1 MRTELEN
8 LQQQVNTLEENTEL
22 ITQDIVRIMPTIIS
36 LLSDN
41 EKNMKDL
48 HDIRAKDQELLRQIQ
63 IFMKSENDV
72 LSKIVKDYDS
82 LQNLAIQIADAT
94 GEELNKLVD
103 KEKEIVSKL
112 AEIPDQVN
120 IKHHYGIDMKSTPVI
135 IVMIII
141 SIIISLGLGTLY
153 EKNRLLDDR
162 KSYEM
167 RYRMMELELPN
178 ITSHIDSSYSLD
190 PDKFHNLLLKREEAL
205 KLKFAIEGKQKEI
218 TELENRK
225 KTGNNMQKR

>member
-22 ITQDIVRIMPTIIS
+22 ITQDIVRIMPTILS
-36 LLSDN
+36 LLSEN
-41 EKNMKDL
+41 EKNMKEF
-48 HDIRAKDQELLRQIQ
+48 HDTRVKDQELLRQIQ

-94 GEELNKLVD
+94 GQEVNRLVD
-103 KEKEIVSKL
+103 KEKEIASKL

-120 IKHHYGIDMKSTPVI
+120 IKHHYGIDLKSMPVI
-135 IVMIII
+135 IIMILL
-141 SIIISLGLGTLY
+141 STFTSLGLGVLF
-153 EKNRLLDDR
+153 EKNKQLNNR

-178 ITSHIDSSYSLD
+178 VTSHIDSTYSLD
-190 PDKFHNLLLKREEAL
+190 PDKFHALVIKREEEN
-205 KLKFAIEGKQKEI
+205 KLLNSIERKRQEI
-218 TELENRK
+218 ENLS
-225 KTGNNMQKR
+225 NSE